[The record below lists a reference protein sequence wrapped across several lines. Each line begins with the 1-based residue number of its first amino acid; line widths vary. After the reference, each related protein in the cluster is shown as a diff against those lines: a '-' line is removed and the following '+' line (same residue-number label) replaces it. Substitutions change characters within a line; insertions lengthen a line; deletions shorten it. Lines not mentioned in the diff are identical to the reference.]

1 MKQIAGLSPV
11 LYHQTRLINAVNI
24 LRTNRFELK
33 NAVGNEFES
42 KFGAGLYYMSTAR
55 SMTSAYI
62 AGKSGVVFELDG
74 VKLSH
79 RHSGTAMDYFNP
91 SRYKYTSGPGDARA
105 ELFEAEDR
113 VFSDKPFIMARQYI
127 KRAFCVVPESYLTEP
142 NAAQWEFYKYC
153 LRLHIP
159 VMYFASTA
167 DMITKSKA
175 KEIVFKPLR
184 PARDPAKER
193 QKLDSE
199 NYDLKFPERENEMLA
214 MWYTLAVMPRK
225 PDTPSVVQIYGMHK
239 DKLKTAFNSLKYS
252 YALTDFLDAL
262 QAPKF
267 DGYGT
272 VKKSREHL
280 DKIISLMRSR
290 KQTPAQFIQSLKDKW
305 YPKGEGML

>member
-33 NAVGNEFES
+33 HSVGNEFES
-42 KFGAGLYYMSTAR
+42 KVNGTDYYMSTAR

-74 VKLSH
+74 VKLSQ
-79 RHSGTAMDYFNP
+79 RYSGTAMDYFNP

-127 KRAFCVVPESYLTEP
+127 KRAYCVVPESYLTEP

-175 KEIVFKPLR
+175 KAIDFKPSR

-225 PDTPSVVQIYGMHK
+225 PDTPSVVQIYAMRK
-239 DKLKTAFNSLKYS
+239 EKLKTAFNSLKYG
-252 YALTDFLDAL
+252 YALKDFLDAL
-262 QAPKF
+262 QQPKF
-267 DGYGT
+267 SEYTASNKG
-272 VKKSREHL
+272 RQHL
-280 DKIISLMRSR
+280 DKLIALMKSR
-290 KQTPAQFIQSLKDKW
+290 KQTPAQFIDALKAKW